1 MTPPSFRRTFFAGG
15 AVRPLV
21 LALACAAATGLASAP
36 WIARGAQA
44 QEKSSAPVE
53 RVLPPSNSA
62 ILLDAL
68 RGASSRLVKQA
79 PLTPGTKVALRPSG
93 ETPLDQDVRDAVIE
107 ALTRRGLQCVLL
119 PPGDSASVPGAAP
132 SSAPAPPPA
141 AGTSGTPPA
150 GSTPPPSLSGM
161 SQDFAALQ
169 AERQAQ
175 AARAESLARM
185 TPGGG
190 TDGSATGADGVT
202 SPGGAPPAGAAAS
215 APAQS
220 MSGPAAGTNGPLPIL
235 SIRVLEARVDYVRQ
249 FRGGL
254 FGAQRIER
262 RALASLTGRLS
273 PPASDAVSWTA
284 NSDSTVGDVVL
295 KSDLAS
301 LEDRQRPETRG
312 TVPSAGFKKVLE
324 PLLVVVL
331 IAGLVSLF
339 YQNRP

>member
-1 MTPPSFRRTFFAGG
+1 
-15 AVRPLV
+15 
-21 LALACAAATGLASAP
+21 
-36 WIARGAQA
+36 
-44 QEKSSAPVE
+44 
-53 RVLPPSNSA
+53 
-62 ILLDAL
+62 
-68 RGASSRLVKQA
+68 
-79 PLTPGTKVALRPSG
+79 
-93 ETPLDQDVRDAVIE
+93 
-107 ALTRRGLQCVLL
+107 
-119 PPGDSASVPGAAP
+119 
-132 SSAPAPPPA
+132 
-141 AGTSGTPPA
+141 
-150 GSTPPPSLSGM
+150 
-161 SQDFAALQ
+161 
-169 AERQAQ
+169 
-175 AARAESLARM
+175 
-185 TPGGG
+185 
-190 TDGSATGADGVT
+190 
-202 SPGGAPPAGAAAS
+202 
-215 APAQS
+215 

-284 NSDSTVGDVVL
+284 NADSTVGDVVL

-301 LEDRQRPETRG
+301 LEDRQRAETRG